1 MAVIA
6 PGSIEKFQA
15 LLQKDPN
22 SQVFAPLAEAYREL
36 KMLREAENTIRN
48 GMKRHPNFV
57 SGLVTMAKILRDL
70 GKVTEAIPPLKKAIQ
85 FAPENILAHQIS
97 AELYLANK
105 QPKEALKSF
114 KMVLFL
120 NPRSQVAQKAIQKLE
135 SLTADEYDDDVFEM
149 TRIKSVKMAGAG
161 FGDDDEMIEEIQPQ
175 TLGGLRSPAAEL
187 LATVSAMPKPL
198 ERMMS
203 LIDAFIVRHDLDK
216 ARMLLRETER
226 EFGQHPEILRR
237 FKSLD
242 QPQPLAPQ
250 EDAVNIVPM
259 ADQRTADKKLRLLNR
274 LLLNVESY
282 RARNDIEMIT
292 L

>member
-36 KMLREAENTIRN
+36 KMLREAENVIRN

-70 GKVTEAIPPLKKAIQ
+70 GKISEALPPLKKAVQ
-85 FAPENILAHQIS
+85 FAPENILAHQLS

-120 NPRSQVAQKAIQKLE
+120 NPRSQMAQKAIQKLE

-149 TRIKSVKMAGAG
+149 TRITSAKMSPEDLEDELVEEIRPQASARKSVA
-161 FGDDDEMIEEIQPQ
+161 EEILPPSQ
-175 TLGGLRSPAAEL
+175 
-187 LATVSAMPKPL
+187 MPKAL
-198 ERMMS
+198 ERMLS
-203 LIDAFIVRHDLDK
+203 LIDAFIVRHDLEK
-216 ARMLLRETER
+216 ARLLLRETER
-226 EFGQHPEILRR
+226 DFGQHAEIQRR

-242 QPQPLAPQ
+242 NPALAPK
-250 EDAVNIVPM
+250 EEATSLKPM
-259 ADQRTADKKLRLLNR
+259 TAQHTKDKKLRLLNR
-274 LLLNVESY
+274 LLLNVEVYKRSHS
-282 RARNDIEMIT
+282 IETIE

>member
-70 GKVTEAIPPLKKAIQ
+70 GKITEAIPPLKKAIQ

-149 TRIKSVKMAGAG
+149 TRIKSVKMAGSG
-161 FGDDDEMIEEIQPQ
+161 EQDEFIEEIQPQ
-175 TLGGLRSPAAEL
+175 TSIGRRAPAAEP
-187 LATVSAMPKPL
+187 LAGASSMPKPL

-226 EFGQHPEILRR
+226 DFGQHPEILRR

-242 QPQPLAPQ
+242 QPQSLAPR
-250 EDAVNIVPM
+250 EEAVNILPM
-259 ADQRTADKKLRLLNR
+259 ADQRTVDRKLRLLNR

-282 RARNDIEMIT
+282 RARNDIEMIN

>member
-15 LLQKDPN
+15 LLAKDPN

-36 KMLREAENTIRN
+36 KMLREAENVIRN

-85 FAPENILAHQIS
+85 FAPENILAHQLS

-120 NPRSQVAQKAIQKLE
+120 NPKSQVAQKAIQKLE

-149 TRIKSVKMAGAG
+149 TRIKSVKMEA
-161 FGDDDEMIEEIQPQ
+161 GDDELVEEIQPQ
-175 TLGGLRSPAAEL
+175 TQGGRRPQPSEILP
-187 LATVSAMPKPL
+187 TSAMPKPL
-198 ERMMS
+198 ERMLS
-203 LIDAFIVRHDLDK
+203 LIDAFIVRHDLEK

-226 EFGQHPEILRR
+226 DFGQHPEILRR
-237 FKSLD
+237 FRSLD
-242 QPQPLAPQ
+242 NPQSLAAAAK
-250 EDAVNIVPM
+250 EDAAPLTPM
-259 ADQRTADKKLRLLNR
+259 PDQKTLDKKLRMLNR

-282 RARNDIEMIT
+282 RARNNIEMIN